1 MDWGYASFSSET
13 WLSPEPRVDA
23 AAALTAETQIPFCD
37 CGIHANRPW
46 KRPFRVSKIY
56 LKKASSAR
64 RRRQVTT
71 RQLPHINIIKT
82 LRASVCRAA
91 FFRQSENNVYY
102 EFFFNVFLYGVE
114 QAATRREKSTYLF
127 LLGFS
132 SLPHFDFITF

>member
-1 MDWGYASFSSET
+1 MDLGYTCFSSET

-91 FFRQSENNVYY
+91 FFRQSENNIYY
-102 EFFFNVFLYGVE
+102 EFFLKWISVWGGAGSNTKRKIHLSFSLKLFFT
-114 QAATRREKSTYLF
+114 ATF
-127 LLGFS
+127 
-132 SLPHFDFITF
+132 